1 VSDVWKTSNRTTV
14 LGDSMFCPSFG
25 RFGSLS
31 LKAKMGPLFACMF
44 YLVTNCQEGVC
55 MQNVTEISIQSFI
68 DEVFKFTYLIA
79 DTTQVTTNA
88 QNQDLLVQKE
98 KSIKSNC
105 VYMYRIDKYLF

>member
-1 VSDVWKTSNRTTV
+1 
-14 LGDSMFCPSFG
+14 
-25 RFGSLS
+25 
-31 LKAKMGPLFACMF
+31 
-44 YLVTNCQEGVC
+44 

-105 VYMYRIDKYLF
+105 VYMYRIDKYLFWFIVIIHFATLCEKGHKILISDNWENSG